1 MVRSFNNLQAGKM
14 MPLTMVQVYKKG
26 GTNQNKS
33 MLMLMMPVT
42 YLYLYIYIYK
52 YQVYKKGGTNQNK
65 SMEMTYEQIQKE
77 LGLGVQIE

>member
-1 MVRSFNNLQAGKM
+1 MVRSFFKVDMVRSFNNCQAGKM

-33 MLMLMMPVT
+33 M
-42 YLYLYIYIYK
+42 
-52 YQVYKKGGTNQNK
+52 
-65 SMEMTYEQIQKE
+65 EMTYEQMQKE